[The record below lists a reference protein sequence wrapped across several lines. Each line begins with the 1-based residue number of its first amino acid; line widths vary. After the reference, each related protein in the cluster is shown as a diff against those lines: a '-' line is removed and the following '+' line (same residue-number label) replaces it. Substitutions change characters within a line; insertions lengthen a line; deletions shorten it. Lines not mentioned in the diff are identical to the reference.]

1 MRVRRSPLT
10 ILLLAI
16 VLLSVGIGVG
26 VSEHSHAVA
35 TLNGALATS
44 AGKQAEVLDDYF
56 ARAQSIDL
64 LTAHNPAFGE
74 FYQLP
79 GSRTAGGRGRLVRAG
94 GPVLDDVNRALGYLE
109 ELFPDS
115 IVEACFIDRSGPEV
129 ARVVRGERATPAD
142 LSPDESANPFF
153 GPTFALRHGQVYQA
167 RPYVSP
173 DTKEWVIS
181 NSTLLPTADGGKQAI
196 VHFEI
201 TVESFRQNAA
211 LDSQFDIAIVD
222 GRSGAVV
229 IDSRLPQRVGAKL
242 GRPDDTRFR
251 PLTGTQEPAGRLRL
265 GSRPAAYQRAT
276 PIRGNANQWYVVAV
290 ARTPVG
296 RLYGV
301 GVWPVGLATVAL
313 LLLGLSGL
321 GSRATRRVLVHAATT
336 DALTGI
342 GNRRKLMADLQ
353 RELAVASPTRP
364 LLLMLFDLNGFKAYN
379 DTFGHP
385 AGDALLARLGTAL
398 AAAMRG
404 RGGAY
409 RLGGDEFC
417 VLAAVGHDG
426 TEPTIAAA
434 EAALTE
440 HGDGFS
446 ITASYGAIVLP
457 DERPDADPGEAMR
470 LVDQRMYAQ
479 KSSGRRSA
487 DRQSRD
493 VLLRALYERNPELA
507 ERFETAA
514 RLVQAVGQ
522 RMGLAADEQ
531 HQLQQAAELHDVGK
545 VAIPD
550 AILHKQG
557 SLDDD
562 EWAFVRRHTLIGE
575 RIIGAAPALA
585 PAAKLVRST
594 HERFDGAGY
603 PDGLAGE
610 QIPLGSRIIAVC
622 DAFTAMTH
630 QRPYAP
636 QLTTEQ
642 AIAEL
647 NRCAGA
653 QFDPRVVAVLTRVVN
668 DMVAAQ
674 PSQ

>member
-1 MRVRRSPLT
+1 MRLPRSPLT
-10 ILLLAI
+10 TLLLAI
-16 VLLSVGIGVG
+16 ALLPVGIGVG
-26 VSEHSHAVA
+26 MSEHSHAVA
-35 TLNGALATS
+35 TLNGALATRAS
-44 AGKQAEVLDDYF
+44 KQAEILYDYF

-79 GSRTAGGRGRLVRAG
+79 GSRTAAGRDRHVGGG
-94 GPVLDDVNRALGYLE
+94 GPILEKVNRALGYLE

-115 IVEACFIDRSGPEV
+115 IGEACFIDRGGAEV
-129 ARVVRGERATPAD
+129 ARVVRGERATPGD

-153 GPTFALRHGQVYQA
+153 KPTFALRHGQVYQA

-181 NSTLLPTADGGKQAI
+181 NSTLMPTADGSKQAI

-201 TVESFRQNAA
+201 TIESFRQTAA
-211 LDSQFDIAIVD
+211 VDSQFDVVIVD
-222 GRSGAVV
+222 ARTGAVV
-229 IDSRLPQRVGAKL
+229 IDSRLPQRMGTTL
-242 GRPDDTRFR
+242 GRPDDLRFR
-251 PLTGTQEPAGRLRL
+251 PIVAARQPAGRLRL
-265 GSRPAAYQRAT
+265 GERPAAYQRAK
-276 PIRGNANQWYVVAV
+276 PVSGNANRWYVAAV

-296 RLYGV
+296 WLYGI
-301 GVWPVGLATVAL
+301 GVWPVGLVVVAL
-313 LLLGLSGL
+313 LLLALSGL

-342 GNRRKLMADLQ
+342 GNRRKLMADLE
-353 RELAVASPTRP
+353 RELAAASTARQ
-364 LLLMLFDLNGFKAYN
+364 LLLMLFDLNGFKSYN

-385 AGDALLARLGTAL
+385 AGDALLARLGAAL
-398 AAAMRG
+398 KAAMRR

-417 VLAAVGHDG
+417 ILAPVGQDG
-426 TEPTIAAA
+426 TDPTIAAT

-457 DERPDADPGEAMR
+457 QESRDASEAMR

-479 KSSGRRSA
+479 KASGWRSA

-493 VLLRALYERNPELA
+493 VLLRALYERNPDLA

-514 RLVQAVGQ
+514 RLVEGVGQ
-522 RMGLAADEQ
+522 RIGLASDERQ
-531 HQLQQAAELHDVGK
+531 QLQQAAELHDIGK

-550 AILHKQG
+550 AILHKPG
-557 SLDDD
+557 PLDDD

-575 RIIGAAPALA
+575 RIIAAAPALA
-585 PAAKLVRST
+585 PAARLVRST
-594 HERFDGAGY
+594 HERFDGGGY
-603 PDGLAGE
+603 PDGLSGE
-610 QIPLGSRIIAVC
+610 RIPLGSRIIAVC

-636 QLTTEQ
+636 QMTPEQ
-642 AIAEL
+642 ALAEL
-647 NRCAGA
+647 HRCAGE
-653 QFDPRVVAVLTRVVN
+653 QFDPQVIAVLSSVVA
-668 DMVAAQ
+668 DMTVAQ
-674 PSQ
+674 PSP

>member
-1 MRVRRSPLT
+1 
-10 ILLLAI
+10 
-16 VLLSVGIGVG
+16 
-26 VSEHSHAVA
+26 
-35 TLNGALATS
+35 
-44 AGKQAEVLDDYF
+44 
-56 ARAQSIDL
+56 
-64 LTAHNPAFGE
+64 
-74 FYQLP
+74 
-79 GSRTAGGRGRLVRAG
+79 
-94 GPVLDDVNRALGYLE
+94 
-109 ELFPDS
+109 
-115 IVEACFIDRSGPEV
+115 
-129 ARVVRGERATPAD
+129 
-142 LSPDESANPFF
+142 
-153 GPTFALRHGQVYQA
+153 
-167 RPYVSP
+167 
-173 DTKEWVIS
+173 
-181 NSTLLPTADGGKQAI
+181 
-196 VHFEI
+196 
-201 TVESFRQNAA
+201 
-211 LDSQFDIAIVD
+211 
-222 GRSGAVV
+222 
-229 IDSRLPQRVGAKL
+229 
-242 GRPDDTRFR
+242 
-251 PLTGTQEPAGRLRL
+251 
-265 GSRPAAYQRAT
+265 
-276 PIRGNANQWYVVAV
+276 
-290 ARTPVG
+290 
-296 RLYGV
+296 
-301 GVWPVGLATVAL
+301 
-313 LLLGLSGL
+313 
-321 GSRATRRVLVHAATT
+321 
-336 DALTGI
+336 
-342 GNRRKLMADLQ
+342 MADLQ

-385 AGDALLARLGTAL
+385 AGDALLARLGAAL

-417 VLAAVGHDG
+417 ILAAVGHDG
-426 TEPTIAAA
+426 AEPTIAAA

-457 DERPDADPGEAMR
+457 EESPDADASEAMR

-487 DRQSRD
+487 DRQSKD

-507 ERFETAA
+507 ERFEAAA
-514 RLVQAVGQ
+514 RLVQAVGE
-522 RMGLAADEQ
+522 RMGLAGDEQ

-585 PAAKLVRST
+585 QAAKLVRST

-622 DAFTAMTH
+622 DAFAAMTH

-636 QLTTEQ
+636 QLTIPQ

-647 NRCAGA
+647 DRCAGE
-653 QFDPRVVAVLTRVVN
+653 QFDPQVVAVLTRVVT
-668 DMVAAQ
+668 DMIAAQ

>member
-26 VSEHSHAVA
+26 MSEHSHAVA
-35 TLNGALATS
+35 TLNGALATRAS
-44 AGKQAEVLDDYF
+44 QQAEILDDYF

-79 GSRTAGGRGRLVRAG
+79 GSRTAGGRGRHVRAA
-94 GPVLDDVNRALGYLE
+94 GPILDKVNRALGYLE

-115 IVEACFIDRSGPEV
+115 IGEACFIDRGGSEI
-129 ARVVRGERATPAD
+129 ARVVRGERAIPAD

-153 GPTFALRHGQVYQA
+153 GPTFGLRHGQVYQA
-167 RPYVSP
+167 SPYVSP

-181 NSTLLPTADGGKQAI
+181 NSTLMPTADGSKQAI
-196 VHFEI
+196 VHFEVTI
-201 TVESFRQNAA
+201 ESFRQKAA
-211 LDSQFDIAIVD
+211 LDREFDVAIVD
-222 GRSGAVV
+222 ARIGAVV
-229 IDSRLPQRVGAKL
+229 IDSRLPQRTGAKL
-242 GRPDDTRFR
+242 GRPDDLRFR
-251 PLTGTQEPAGRLRL
+251 PMIAEHQPAGRLRL
-265 GSRPAAYQRAT
+265 GNRPAAYQRAT
-276 PIRGNANQWYVVAV
+276 PISGNANHWYVVV
-290 ARTPVG
+290 IARTPVG

-301 GVWPVGLATVAL
+301 GVWPIGLATVAL
-313 LLLGLSGL
+313 LLLALSGL

-385 AGDALLARLGTAL
+385 AGDALLARLGAAL

-417 VLAAVGHDG
+417 VLAAVVHDG
-426 TEPTIAAA
+426 AEPTIAAA
-434 EAALTE
+434 EGALTE

-457 DERPDADPGEAMR
+457 EESPDADASEAMR

-479 KSSGRRSA
+479 KTSGRRSA
-487 DRQSRD
+487 DRQSKD

-507 ERFETAA
+507 ERFEAAA

-522 RMGLAADEQ
+522 RMGLAGEEQ

-585 PAAKLVRST
+585 QAARLVRST

-622 DAFTAMTH
+622 DAFAAMTH

-636 QLTTEQ
+636 QLTIPQ

-647 NRCAGA
+647 DRCAGE
-653 QFDPRVVAVLTRVVN
+653 QFDPQVVAVLTRVVT
-668 DMVAAQ
+668 DMIAAQ

>member
-1 MRVRRSPLT
+1 MRIRRSPLT
-10 ILLLAI
+10 TLLLAI

-26 VSEHSHAVA
+26 MSEHSHAVA

-44 AGKQAEVLDDYF
+44 ASKQAEVLDDYF
-56 ARAQSIDL
+56 DRAQSIDL

-74 FYQLP
+74 FYRLP
-79 GSRTAGGRGRLVRAG
+79 GSRTPGGRKRLIRAG
-94 GPVLDDVNRALGYLE
+94 GPILDHVNRALGYLE

-115 IVEACFIDRSGPEV
+115 IGEACFIDRSGPEV

-153 GPTFALRHGQVYQA
+153 KPTFALRHGQVYQA

-173 DTKEWVIS
+173 DTREWVIS

-201 TVESFRQNAA
+201 TIESFRQQAA
-211 LDSQFDIAIVD
+211 LDPQFDIAIVD
-222 GRSGAVV
+222 AATGAVV

-242 GRPDDTRFR
+242 GRPDDFRFR
-251 PLTGTQEPAGRLRL
+251 SLTNQGPAGRLRV
-265 GSRPAAYQRAT
+265 GSRAAAFQRAK
-276 PIRGNANQWYVVAV
+276 PISGNANQWYVVAV

-301 GVWPVGLATVAL
+301 GVLPVGLVVVAL
-313 LLLGLSGL
+313 LLLAVSGL

-342 GNRRKLMADLQ
+342 GNRRKLLADLQ
-353 RELAVASPTRP
+353 RELATASRARP
-364 LLLMLFDLNGFKAYN
+364 VLLMLFDLNGFKAYN

-385 AGDALLARLGTAL
+385 AGDALLARLGAAL
-398 AAAMRG
+398 QAAMRG
-404 RGGAY
+404 RGSAY

-417 VLAAVGHDG
+417 ILATVGPDG
-426 TEPTIAAA
+426 PDPTIAAA

-457 DERPDADPGEAMR
+457 QEHPDADASEAMR
-470 LVDQRMYAQ
+470 VVDQRMYAQ
-479 KSSGRRSA
+479 KTSGRRSA
-487 DRQSRD
+487 DRQSKD

-507 ERFETAA
+507 DRFQTTA
-514 RLVQAVGQ
+514 RLVQAVSEQ
-522 RMGLAADEQ
+522 IGLAGEEH

-550 AILHKQG
+550 AILHKPG
-557 SLDDD
+557 PLDEE

-585 PAAKLVRST
+585 QAAKLVRST
-594 HERFDGAGY
+594 HERFDGGGY

-610 QIPLGSRIIAVC
+610 QIPLGSRIIAAC

-630 QRPYAP
+630 PRPYAP
-636 QLTTEQ
+636 TLTGEQ

-647 NRCAGA
+647 HRCAGE
-653 QFDPRVVAVLTRVVN
+653 QFDPQVVAVLARVVA
-668 DMVAAQ
+668 DMVVAQ
-674 PSQ
+674 PSH